1 MIETR
6 ILVKYQTRELLK
18 QIGTKG
24 QSYDQVINEL
34 IQTKNKKLLDSSAT
48 NTFSSNS

>member
-1 MIETR
+1 MEETR

-34 IQTKNKKLLDSSAT
+34 IQTKNKRLLDSSAT
-48 NTFSSNS
+48 NTFSNKS